1 MIAHGDR
8 TDNYQSLRGLV
19 QPAAIGTRWE
29 RGRLFMRTL
38 VTGASSHGRV
48 APDPMELHEAAGETA
63 QVGTYPAATK
73 LVFPPVESTTG
84 KTVGPVGTRS
94 GDLFP
99 SSTPLIFASNTSNT
113 SKTSPASDPPGLAVG
128 CARMPEG
135 VLLVLLV
142 LLASF

>member
-8 TDNYQSLRGLV
+8 TDNYQSLRSLV

-29 RGRLFMRTL
+29 GGRLFMRTL
-38 VTGASSHGRV
+38 VTGASSHGRA
-48 APDPMELHEAAGETA
+48 APDPVDLHEAAGETA

-99 SSTPLIFASNTSNT
+99 SSTARIFASNT
-113 SKTSPASDPPGLAVG
+113 SKTSPPSDPPGLERSCTPG
-128 CARMPEG
+128 SRR

-142 LLASF
+142 LLARF